1 MKKTAKPE
9 SEWKACLTEEQY
21 KILREKGTE
30 LPFTGAY
37 WNNKR
42 KGDYVCV
49 ACGNKLFNSKSK
61 FNSGTG
67 WPSFYE
73 PASSESVKN
82 EEDNKFFMKRTEV
95 LCSRCKGH
103 LGHVFDDGPKPTG
116 LRYCINSSALKFNE
130 KKNTKK

>member
-1 MKKTAKPE
+1 MKKKKKKKTFLLFKIIFMKKTAKPE

-30 LPFTGAY
+30 LPFTWAY

-95 LCSRCKGH
+95 LCSRC
-103 LGHVFDDGPKPTG
+103 
-116 LRYCINSSALKFNE
+116 
-130 KKNTKK
+130 